1 WDGLPDGHTRSV
13 TVSDPFDPP
22 QTADHAT
29 GAETT
34 SLDALLARTAAARIP
49 VGRRP
54 LADYDL
60 AAGLPVPGVN

>member
-1 WDGLPDGHTRSV
+1 MPGGHTRSI
-13 TVSDPFDPP
+13 TTTDPSLPP
-22 QTADHAT
+22 QPAGGTDRPDSTA
-29 GAETT
+29 
-34 SLDALLARTAAARIP
+34 LDALLSRTAAARIP